1 MNGFSELL
9 IATRNEGKLI
19 EVREMLSELPL
30 QFLSLRDFPDTVTV
44 DETAT
49 SFAENASLK
58 ARGYALQTGAFTLA
72 DDSGLEVDALGGEPG
87 VRSARYAGE
96 AASDFDRVQRL
107 LSNLAGFDR
116 TARTARFVA
125 AIAIADPKGTILNLS
140 IGTCEGT
147 ITKTPRGE
155 NGFGYDPIFIPR
167 GYEQTFAELGSDVKN
182 RISHRA
188 NALEQAGE
196 YLRSLTGEMAAG

>member
-107 LSNLAGFDR
+107 LSNLAAFDR
-116 TARTARFVA
+116 TARTARFVTA
-125 AIAIADPKGTILNLS
+125 VALADPQGTILNLS

-147 ITKTPRGE
+147 ITETPRGE

>member
-1 MNGFSELL
+1 VNGFSELL

-30 QFLSLRDFPDTVTV
+30 RFLSLQDFPGTITV
-44 DETAT
+44 DETTT

-58 ARGYALQTGAFTLA
+58 AGGYALQTGAFTLA

-107 LSNLAGFDR
+107 LSNLAGFER
-116 TARTARFVA
+116 TARIARFVA
-125 AIAIADPKGTILNLS
+125 AIAIADPQGTILNIS
-140 IGTCEGT
+140 IGSCEGT
-147 ITKTPRGE
+147 ITETPRGK
-155 NGFGYDPIFIPR
+155 NGFGYDPIFIPD

-182 RISHRA
+182 KISHRA
-188 NALEQAGE
+188 HALEQTGN
-196 YLRSLTGEMAAG
+196 YLRSLTREMAAG

>member
-1 MNGFSELL
+1 VNGFSELL

-125 AIAIADPKGTILNLS
+125 AIAIADPQGTILNLS

-147 ITKTPRGE
+147 ITETPRGE

-167 GYEQTFAELGSDVKN
+167 GYEQTFAELGSDIKN

-188 NALEQAGE
+188 DALEQTGE

>member
-1 MNGFSELL
+1 VNGFSELL

-107 LSNLAGFDR
+107 LSNLAAFDR
-116 TARTARFVA
+116 TARTARFVTA
-125 AIAIADPKGTILNLS
+125 VAIADPQGTILNLS

-147 ITKTPRGE
+147 ITETPRGE

-167 GYEQTFAELGSDVKN
+167 GYEQTFAELGSDIKN

-188 NALEQAGE
+188 DALEQTGE

>member
-1 MNGFSELL
+1 VNGFSELL

-72 DDSGLEVDALGGEPG
+72 DDSGLEVDALGREPG

-116 TARTARFVA
+116 TARTARFVTA
-125 AIAIADPKGTILNLS
+125 VAIADPQGTILNLS

-147 ITKTPRGE
+147 ITETPRGE

-167 GYEQTFAELGSDVKN
+167 GYEQTFAELGSDIKN

-188 NALEQAGE
+188 DALEQTGE

>member
-72 DDSGLEVDALGGEPG
+72 DDSGLEVDALGREPG

-116 TARTARFVA
+116 TARTARFVTA
-125 AIAIADPKGTILNLS
+125 VAIADPQGTILNLS

-147 ITKTPRGE
+147 ITETPRGE

-167 GYEQTFAELGSDVKN
+167 GYEQTFAELGSDIKN

-188 NALEQAGE
+188 DALEQTGE

>member
-107 LSNLAGFDR
+107 LSNLAAFDR
-116 TARTARFVA
+116 TARTARFVTA
-125 AIAIADPKGTILNLS
+125 VAIADPQGTILNLS

-147 ITKTPRGE
+147 ITETPRGE

-167 GYEQTFAELGSDVKN
+167 GYEQTFAELGSDIKN

-188 NALEQAGE
+188 DALEQTGE

>member
-125 AIAIADPKGTILNLS
+125 AIAIADPQGTILNLS

-147 ITKTPRGE
+147 ITETPRGE

-167 GYEQTFAELGSDVKN
+167 GYEQTFAELGSDIKN

-188 NALEQAGE
+188 DALEQTGE

>member
-1 MNGFSELL
+1 MNAFSELL

-19 EVREMLSELPL
+19 EVREMLAELPL
-30 QFLSLRDFPDTVTV
+30 RFLSLRDFPGIITV

-49 SFAENASLK
+49 SFAGNASLK

-87 VRSARYAGE
+87 IRSTRYAGE
-96 AASDFDRVQRL
+96 AASDFDRVKRL
-107 LSNLAGFDR
+107 LSNLADFEG

-125 AIAIADPKGTILNLS
+125 AIAIADPQGTILNVS

-147 ITKTPRGE
+147 ITENPLGE
-155 NGFGYDPIFIPR
+155 NGFGYDPIFIPD
-167 GYEQTFAELGSDVKN
+167 GYEQTFAGLGSEAKN
-182 RISHRA
+182 KISHRA
-188 NALEQAGE
+188 HALEQAGA
-196 YLRSLTGEMAAG
+196 YLRSLTREMVAR

>member
-1 MNGFSELL
+1 VNGFSELL

-30 QFLSLRDFPDTVTV
+30 RFLSLRDFPDTITV

-58 ARGYALQTGAFTLA
+58 ARGYALQTGALTLA

-96 AASDFDRVQRL
+96 DASDFDRVHRL
-107 LSNLAGFDR
+107 LSNLAGFER
-116 TARTARFVA
+116 TQRTARFVA
-125 AIAIADPKGTILNLS
+125 AIAIADPQGTILNIS
-140 IGTCEGT
+140 IGTCKGT
-147 ITKTPRGE
+147 ITETPRG
-155 NGFGYDPIFIPR
+155 
-167 GYEQTFAELGSDVKN
+167 
-182 RISHRA
+182 
-188 NALEQAGE
+188 
-196 YLRSLTGEMAAG
+196 